1 MLRILVIED
10 DALIRGVLSRILQ
23 ACGYAVTQATD
34 GPTGLGVCREQG
46 PDLVLTDLQMPG
58 MNGIEV
64 ITQLHAFAPNL
75 PVIVMSAEVR
85 SGDLDPLG
93 DAKRLGVAG
102 VLAKPFNREALTQLV
117 ATALRRHEE
126 SNE

>member
-10 DALIRGVLSRILQ
+10 DALIRGVLSRILE
-23 ACGYAVTQATD
+23 ACGYAVTQVAD

-46 PDLVLTDLQMPG
+46 ADLVLTDLQMPG

-64 ITQLHAFAPNL
+64 ITQLRAFAPNL
-75 PVIVMSAEVR
+75 PVIVMSAEAR

-93 DAKRLGVAG
+93 DAERLGVAG

-117 ATALRRHEE
+117 AAAFRRHEE
-126 SNE
+126 SKE